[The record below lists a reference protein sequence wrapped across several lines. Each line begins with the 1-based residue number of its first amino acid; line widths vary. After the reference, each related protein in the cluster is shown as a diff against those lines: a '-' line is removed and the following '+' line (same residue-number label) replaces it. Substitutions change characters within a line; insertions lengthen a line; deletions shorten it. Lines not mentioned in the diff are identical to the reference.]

1 MARTHHIFSRRALLK
16 GTAATAAT
24 AVAVD
29 MLYGCK
35 SLNSTDAAS
44 SSVVVDDSSGTD
56 VLEEYTYDESTVDAA
71 STWSLPLGCVL
82 HPAEGTWIPVTAA
95 GAKASPLITGSALDT
110 SSGTLKTVIAQPIS
124 SDSNMEIYDARCS
137 DSAYAWVEINILN
150 RSWKLYG
157 QAFSDGAVT
166 GTASLLWEADSN
178 WDPPALAVSGS
189 KVIWQVQPSTSGSS
203 TKESSHC
210 YLWKTGDSSAK
221 AVIESSGRF
230 GCDISISDGNA
241 ILAPRVNASSGTYY
255 GITAYSLSDDMGT
268 VTDQLVLPQSVKPMC
283 ATRIGDEFVFSIEA
297 NYSTGGL
304 LASMGTY
311 VGHGDGPFLSIGR
324 EPFCVSSGKDDTY
337 IVKVRASYYVI
348 DTANESYRVISA
360 VDRSLDYGEYPAR
373 MGACDTFVTF
383 ATVKDASTGYPSAVT
398 VRTFNL

>member
-1 MARTHHIFSRRALLK
+1 MARTRHIFSRRALLK

-35 SLNSTDAAS
+35 SSNSTDAAS
-44 SSVVVDDSSGTD
+44 SSVVADDSSGTD

-124 SDSNMEIYDARCS
+124 SGSNMEIYDARCS

-268 VTDQLVLPQSVKPMC
+268 VTDQLVLPQSVKPMSAQRLAIQSFSSPLAPIPERSPLMSAANTGTPALLIC
-283 ATRIGDEFVFSIEA
+283 SVMSCNVLVLPVPVAPATRPCRFSMDRESLIRVSGCGCP
-297 NYSTGGL
+297 STISTPRSMDGL
-304 LASMGTY
+304 SN
-311 VGHGDGPFLSIGR
+311 V
-324 EPFCVSSGKDDTY
+324 
-337 IVKVRASYYVI
+337 
-348 DTANESYRVISA
+348 
-360 VDRSLDYGEYPAR
+360 
-373 MGACDTFVTF
+373 
-383 ATVKDASTGYPSAVT
+383 
-398 VRTFNL
+398 